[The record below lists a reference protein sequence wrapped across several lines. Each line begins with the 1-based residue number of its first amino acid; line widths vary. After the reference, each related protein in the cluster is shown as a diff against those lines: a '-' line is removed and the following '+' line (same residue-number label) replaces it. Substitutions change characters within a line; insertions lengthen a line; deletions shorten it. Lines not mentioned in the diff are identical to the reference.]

1 MQFTKWG
8 LQDVK
13 VGSMGKGA
21 AIFRDLSL
29 RIIAKNN
36 DKGNL
41 KYRSP
46 GPSPGKF

>member
-21 AIFRDLSL
+21 AIFKELSL